1 MNNAIL
7 ISNEVRETAAAP
19 SKRARP
25 IEWKR
30 AILICMLLGIS
41 GGVRYWRDWQFHSL
55 LKESEAPPFALGEI
69 PKALGAWHAVEGSD
83 DTLEPEIARIAGAS
97 DHIIRTYVDERSG
110 QSASVM
116 VLYGLANVVWAHT
129 PDACYPATGFRA
141 VSPSRDKDLEIR
153 IPEKATPAQFR
164 LQHFVKSKAGQ
175 TDYREVCYSFRNAG
189 QWAPDMGKNWK
200 SFRYHPGM
208 FKVQV
213 QCQASSS
220 AKIDESAIKELLER
234 IVQEIERGLASE
246 GQANPAVAKG
256 ASP

>member
-1 MNNAIL
+1 MREAAR
-7 ISNEVRETAAAP
+7 VRRSWSSTDWRT
-19 SKRARP
+19 S
-25 IEWKR
+25 
-30 AILICMLLGIS
+30 S
-41 GGVRYWRDWQFHSL
+41 G
-55 LKESEAPPFALGEI
+55 
-69 PKALGAWHAVEGSD
+69 
-83 DTLEPEIARIAGAS
+83 
-97 DHIIRTYVDERSG
+97 
-110 QSASVM
+110 
-116 VLYGLANVVWAHT
+116 AHT
-129 PDACYPATGFRA
+129 PDVCYPATGFRA
-141 VSPSRDKDLEIR
+141 VLPSRDKDLEIR

-234 IVQEIERGLASE
+234 IVQEIERGVGLRRPSQSGRRPRA
-246 GQANPAVAKG
+246 P
-256 ASP
+256 SP